1 LEGHGFSRRWRDR
14 QIAREDL
21 WRPEW
26 QNGVRYTVFMP
37 ELDIEIKKYR
47 RSRRLRV
54 LVKPGG
60 RVVVTTPL
68 RTPKYLI
75 DRFIEKNAAW
85 IQEARVKMLKAPVIS
100 KKGSAEEYKKYKKQA
115 LEIFSKRLVELN
127 QHYNFIYKRVSI
139 RNQSSRWGSCSRSG
153 TLSFSYR
160 LLFLPEEVRDYVLV
174 HELCHLQHM
183 NHSKK
188 FWSLVAEVCP
198 NHKLLRKQLK
208 N

>member
-1 LEGHGFSRRWRDR
+1 MTW
-14 QIAREDL
+14 
-21 WRPEW
+21 W
-26 QNGVRYTVFMP
+26 VMYTVFMP

-47 RSRRLRV
+47 RSRRLRI

-68 RTPKYLI
+68 RAPKYLI
-75 DRFIEKNAAW
+75 DRFIEKNATW
-85 IQEARVKMLKAPVIS
+85 IQEARVKMLNAPVIS

-115 LEIFSKRLVELN
+115 LEIFSKRLAELN

-139 RNQSSRWGSCSRSG
+139 RNQSSRWGSCSKSG

-160 LLFLPEEVRDYVLV
+160 LLFLPEEVRDYVLA

-183 NHSKK
+183 NHSQK
-188 FWSLVAEVCP
+188 FWLLVGRVVP
-198 NHKLLRKQLK
+198 DYQTIRRKLNKINTWIPDRAAQSVGLSGMT
-208 N
+208 